1 MRKNVFPLYKTMVE
15 IRQKH
20 IFLRFFSEKHLLLTA
35 DWSHLCRSRSERRT
49 ANLTTTKIR
58 QISLGKVGKIQL
70 SWATPKSW
78 KKGKKTQIHKTKRL
92 QHWYSN
98 KHFFSHGIWF
108 VLFLL
113 FRESPG
119 NSPSSFTSSRCWTQN
134 KLAPGSYK
142 YVFKQTRVMADS
154 RTTKE
159 CYSSW
164 NIKNTHNEAGLG
176 SGWSSGTSV
185 IS

>member
-98 KHFFSHGIWF
+98 KHFFPMGFGLFCFCFFGKVQAINPLRLQAAAVEHKTNWHQAVTSMYSNKQGLWRTLELPKNAISHGI
-108 VLFLL
+108 
-113 FRESPG
+113 
-119 NSPSSFTSSRCWTQN
+119 
-134 KLAPGSYK
+134 
-142 YVFKQTRVMADS
+142 S
-154 RTTKE
+154 RTHITK
-159 CYSSW
+159 
-164 NIKNTHNEAGLG
+164 L
-176 SGWSSGTSV
+176 V
-185 IS
+185 

>member
-20 IFLRFFSEKHLLLTA
+20 IFLRFFSEEHLLLTA

-78 KKGKKTQIHKTKRL
+78 KKERKSRFTKPKDCNTDTL
-92 QHWYSN
+92 IS
-98 KHFFSHGIWF
+98 FFSPWDLVCF
-108 VLFLL
+108 VFAFSGKSRQFTLFVYKQQLL
-113 FRESPG
+113 
-119 NSPSSFTSSRCWTQN
+119 NT
-134 KLAPGSYK
+134 
-142 YVFKQTRVMADS
+142 KQTGTRQLQACIQ
-154 RTTKE
+154 TNKG
-159 CYSSW
+159 YG
-164 NIKNTHNEAGLG
+164 GL
-176 SGWSSGTSV
+176 
-185 IS
+185 